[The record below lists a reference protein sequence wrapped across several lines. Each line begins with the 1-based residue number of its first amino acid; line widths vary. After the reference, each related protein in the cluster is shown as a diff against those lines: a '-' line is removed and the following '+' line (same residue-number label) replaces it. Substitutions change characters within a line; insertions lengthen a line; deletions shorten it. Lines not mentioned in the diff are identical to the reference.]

1 MNFFIS
7 PSKINNDGFTLIEV
21 LISVAIFSIL
31 AIAVFGGFSQLMRGI
46 SILEIKNG
54 AANLATERI
63 EVVRSLNYEDVGLVN
78 GSPVGVINNE
88 EVFTSN
94 NIDFT
99 VRTTIRSIDDKFDG
113 LLGGDPADDD
123 PVDYKFVQFD
133 IYCVDC
139 IYPNTMSF
147 YTNVSPQDP
156 ILGDNNNG
164 AIFVNVLDSYGD
176 PIQGV
181 DIALYSDASTTT
193 IDISDVTDVY
203 GQLKVFDLPVGTEA
217 YQVGVSKSGYSSD
230 QTYET
235 GLVDNPNPN
244 RPHLNVIENQI
255 TSVTFTI
262 DILSDLEVVT
272 QNLSCAGVSGVDFN
286 LKSSKTIGD
295 DVYKFDQD
303 FISSGSGFVSVNGIE
318 WDNYSVDVFDSTY
331 KLYGS
336 DQFLPFKINS
346 NTQNDLNLFV
356 GPNDPNILLVQV
368 KDFSTGLPVSGATVR
383 LWGGTFDQSIET
395 ENGYVRQTD
404 WSGGPGQE
412 NFSDDTRFFEG
423 DSNLDYLNAD
433 IVTLDTFEGDYVSNG
448 YLESSIIDL
457 STSTDFI
464 SIDWSPQD
472 NPDNTDLKF
481 QLATNNIV
489 TATSTWGFVGPDGT
503 SSTYYE
509 NSGNSINNLHDAD
522 RYLKYRSYLETS
534 DSLSTPILSDLTISY
549 ETSCFPSGQVYFT
562 NLDSGIYNLSVEKEG
577 YTTHEILDFSVDQD
591 WEMINVPFIQ

>member
-336 DQFLPFKINS
+336 DQILPFKINS

-356 GPNDPNILLVQV
+356 GRRIEMQSDESLEDPEVM
-368 KDFSTGLPVSGATVR
+368 
-383 LWGGTFDQSIET
+383 
-395 ENGYVRQTD
+395 
-404 WSGGPGQE
+404 
-412 NFSDDTRFFEG
+412 
-423 DSNLDYLNAD
+423 
-433 IVTLDTFEGDYVSNG
+433 
-448 YLESSIIDL
+448 
-457 STSTDFI
+457 
-464 SIDWSPQD
+464 
-472 NPDNTDLKF
+472 
-481 QLATNNIV
+481 
-489 TATSTWGFVGPDGT
+489 
-503 SSTYYE
+503 TY
-509 NSGNSINNLHDAD
+509 G
-522 RYLKYRSYLETS
+522 
-534 DSLSTPILSDLTISY
+534 
-549 ETSCFPSGQVYFT
+549 V
-562 NLDSGIYNLSVEKEG
+562 
-577 YTTHEILDFSVDQD
+577 
-591 WEMINVPFIQ
+591 VP